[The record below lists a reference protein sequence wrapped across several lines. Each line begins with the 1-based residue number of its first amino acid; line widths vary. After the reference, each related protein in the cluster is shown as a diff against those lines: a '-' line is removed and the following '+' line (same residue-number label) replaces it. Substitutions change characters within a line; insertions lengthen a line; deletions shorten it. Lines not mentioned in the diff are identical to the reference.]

1 MDQIHKKQECMIK
14 AAALMKDSG
23 FAGVDLHAAHWGY
36 LLDNFLMPI
45 ANHREDEYGGCLE
58 NRVRVITEMVEGIHQ
73 VCGSDFAV
81 TIGLGVKSFITALNK
96 GCWRRPVLTP
106 FWLTLAFTTPSI
118 THVLPAICP
127 RGTHWICT
135 RR

>member
-1 MDQIHKKQECMIK
+1 
-14 AAALMKDSG
+14 
-23 FAGVDLHAAHWGY
+23 
-36 LLDNFLMPI
+36 MPI

-96 GCWRRPVLTP
+96 GSLTGENEAGLPWKRPLRLRNCWRRPVLAP

-127 RGTHWICT
+127 KGHALDLYAQVKEQVGIPVLPFQNGRS
-135 RR
+135 